1 MTRGRRPLPI
11 EIKRRRGTLRPG
23 RLPPGAPLHVVAPLE
38 VSNMGRDFSLGTSS
52 PAEAFDR
59 VLREGVPWL
68 AVTDFPAVALCREG
82 FELLD
87 RAKAAGSTRDQ
98 VLVMRH
104 LASLLSQLG
113 FDPISRSRLG
123 LAEVKARSKLDVLR
137 ARSID

>member
-1 MTRGRRPLPI
+1 
-11 EIKRRRGTLRPG
+11 
-23 RLPPGAPLHVVAPLE
+23 LHVVAPLE
-38 VSNMGRDFSLGTSS
+38 LSDLS
-52 PAEAFDR
+52 PADAFDR